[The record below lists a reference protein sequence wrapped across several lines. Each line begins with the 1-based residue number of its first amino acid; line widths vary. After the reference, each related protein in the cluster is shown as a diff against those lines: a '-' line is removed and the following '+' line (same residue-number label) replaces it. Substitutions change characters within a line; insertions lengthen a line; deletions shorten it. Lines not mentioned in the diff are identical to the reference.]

1 MKQQLNAGGYL
12 DLLTKDE
19 LKETMGHS
27 FDAGIRDLL
36 RGIDY
41 LQFVGQ
47 GNGSGTI
54 TLPYSP
60 ESGYTWSIKLVA
72 AQLSAAGVLSIYPS
86 SVTSVAPIATVTAI
100 TNGTNIEA
108 VQNFTS
114 NVAVVKD
121 SAGITLFSSAANI
134 LNYRIMVLQVPTEM
148 QGKL

>member
-1 MKQQLNAGGYL
+1 MRQQLTAGGYL
-12 DLLTKDE
+12 DFLTKDE

-27 FDAGIRDLL
+27 FDTAIRDLL
-36 RGIDY
+36 RGVDY

-47 GNGSGTI
+47 GNGTGQF
-54 TLPYSP
+54 TLPYAP

-72 AQLSAAGVLSIYPS
+72 AQLSAAGTLSIYPS
-86 SVTSVAPIATVTAI
+86 SVITVAPIATVTAI

-121 SAGITLFSSAANI
+121 SAGITLFSSAATI